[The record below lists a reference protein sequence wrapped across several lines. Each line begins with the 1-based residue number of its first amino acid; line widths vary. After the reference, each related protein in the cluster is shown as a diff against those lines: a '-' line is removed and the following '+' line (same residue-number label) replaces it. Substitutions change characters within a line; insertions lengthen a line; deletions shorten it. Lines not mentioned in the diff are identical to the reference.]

1 MGKQRAN
8 PAMERAE
15 RQIRELLEEIDAQAE
30 KQQGKWADKRDNRRR
45 VFQAFCQIRHL
56 SPDGASVL
64 TTPGITRDL
73 SIGGLSF
80 VSQEHFLRRSPLVVM
95 VTVSGG
101 RARQL
106 TGSVVYSRRVEDN
119 WHLTGMSF
127 GSLDDARLVAS
138 SSRGGPAQESPT
150 DSTQ

>member
-1 MGKQRAN
+1 
-8 PAMERAE
+8 MEEAE
-15 RQIRELLEEIDAQAE
+15 RHIRELLEEIDAQAE

-45 VFQAFCQIRHL
+45 AFQTFCQIRHP

-80 VSQEHFLRRSPLVVM
+80 VSETHFLRRSPLVVA

-106 TGSVVYSRRVEDN
+106 TGSVVYSRRVEDK
-119 WHLTGMSF
+119 WYLTGMSF
-127 GSLDDARLVAS
+127 GSVDDARLTAS
-138 SSRGGPAQESPT
+138 FSRGEPAKKPST